1 MEMISATGT
10 TAVSPLFIIALAF
23 GAGLGIALI
32 CFSFVNRKKLPKG
45 MCIAFAAVGALACIS
60 AALMLIGLLS

>member
-1 MEMISATGT
+1 MQLISTEGA

-32 CFSFVNRKKLPKG
+32 CFSIFNRKKLPKG
-45 MCIAFAAVGALACIS
+45 MCIAFAAVGVLACVS
-60 AALMLIGLLS
+60 AALMLVGLLS

>member
-1 MEMISATGT
+1 MEMISTTGT
-10 TAVSPLFIIALAF
+10 TTVSPLLIIALAF

-32 CFSFVNRKKLPKG
+32 CFSFFNRKKLPKG
-45 MCIAFAAVGALACIS
+45 MSIAFAAVGTLACIS

>member
-1 MEMISATGT
+1 MEMISTTGT
-10 TAVSPLFIIALAF
+10 TTLSPLFIIALAF

-32 CFSFVNRKKLPKG
+32 CFSFFNRKKLPKG
-45 MCIAFAAVGALACIS
+45 MSIAFAAVGALACIS